1 MEQDS
6 TVAVTVRKLVLISL
20 MEIFK
25 DLAPSYKIR
34 PLTEEEKTAR
44 VRLFFSFFFL
54 CEKKVINGNIFLW
67 IHMKLLKG
75 LFQNLLRM

>member
-1 MEQDS
+1 MLMEQDS

-44 VRLFFSFFFL
+44 VR
-54 CEKKVINGNIFLW
+54 
-67 IHMKLLKG
+67 HA
-75 LFQNLLRM
+75 

>member
-44 VRLFFSFFFL
+44 VRLFFFFF
-54 CEKKVINGNIFLW
+54 CEKKVINSNIFLW
-67 IHMKLLKG
+67 IHMELLKG
-75 LFQNLLRM
+75 LFPNLLRM